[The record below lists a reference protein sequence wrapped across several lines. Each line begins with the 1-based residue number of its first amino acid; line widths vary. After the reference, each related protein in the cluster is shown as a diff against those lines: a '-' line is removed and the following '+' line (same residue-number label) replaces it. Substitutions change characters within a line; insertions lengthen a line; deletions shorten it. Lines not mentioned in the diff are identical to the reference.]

1 MGNLRRV
8 SEGSEKKEPV
18 CLTFTGK
25 QGKRALEILG
35 GCKKNFGYSKS
46 GLVVDLINIFQEYVD
61 KYGADMAMYKLLEG
75 VRRED

>member
-8 SEGSEKKEPV
+8 SEANEKKEPV
-18 CLTFTGK
+18 CLAFTGK
-25 QGKRALEILG
+25 EGKKALRILS

-46 GLVVDLINIFQEYVD
+46 ALVVDLINIFQEYAD